1 MAWFKSILVIL
12 IGVVLGF
19 ILSFFFDGYWG
30 IGVLTACILVVL
42 YRDYK
47 YYQATLQWANN
58 TRSAPPPYVGH
69 YDEIIT
75 PLYKVFRGQR
85 NEILRLEHTNTSILS
100 AAEALSAAA
109 VTMDKNFTIEWCN
122 RNAKKLLGIDY
133 LEDRGFNLFNIIRIP
148 EFYEYAIQKDW
159 SKAYT
164 NTAEIDGRT
173 YHLRFELTQYDDN
186 SILLLCI
193 DNTQLEKLRTTQQ
206 DFVAN
211 VSHEIRTPL
220 TVLIG
225 FLETISELPPEALTI
240 EQRRQYQILMKE
252 QADRMLAIVA
262 DLLTLSTL
270 ESTKLQNGVPVKMV
284 DVIQI
289 ARQQAEVLS
298 NDKHSFDWE
307 VAENIYIEG
316 NYNELS
322 SAITNLVTNAVRY
335 TPTDGNITVRWYLDA
350 EGQAVFS
357 VKDSGIGIAARD
369 IPRLTERFYRVDKS
383 RSRASGGTG
392 LGLAITKHILIRH
405 NAKLQ
410 ITSKVN
416 KGSTFSI
423 IFPQECVTI
432 EQDSTP
438 KLTSRY

>member
-1 MAWFKSILVIL
+1 MAWFKSNLVLFAGVIL
-12 IGVVLGF
+12 GF
-19 ILSFFFDGYWG
+19 VLSFFFCAYWG
-30 IGVLTACILVVL
+30 VGVLTLFIFYFI
-42 YRDYK
+42 YRDRKHYR
-47 YYQATLQWANN
+47 ATLAWANN
-58 TRSAPPPYVGH
+58 TTGSPPPYVGR

-75 PLYKVFRGQR
+75 PLYKVFRTQR
-85 NEILRLEHTNTSILS
+85 NEIIRLEHVNNSILS

-122 RNAKKLLGIDY
+122 RNAKTLLGIDY
-133 LEDRGFNLFNIIRIP
+133 AEDRGFNLFNIIRIP
-148 EFYEYAIQKDW
+148 EFYEYAQQKDW

-211 VSHEIRTPL
+211 VSHEIRSPL

-225 FLETISELPPEALTI
+225 FLETISELPPEALTV

-270 ESTKLQNGVPVKMV
+270 ESTKLQNGMPTRML
-284 DVIQI
+284 DVIQT

-298 NDKHSFDWE
+298 NDKHSFTWDI
-307 VAENIYIEG
+307 ADNIYIEG
-316 NYNELS
+316 NYNQLS

-335 TPTDGNITVRWYLDA
+335 TPTDGDITVRWYLDA

-357 VKDSGIGIAARD
+357 VKDSGIGIAPRD

-410 ITSKVN
+410 ITSKIN

-432 EQDSTP
+432 EQESTP
-438 KLTSRY
+438 RLTT

>member
-1 MAWFKSILVIL
+1 MAWFKSNLLILTGVIL
-12 IGVVLGF
+12 GF
-19 ILSFFFDGYWG
+19 ALSFFFGGYWG
-30 IGVLTACILVVL
+30 VSVLSLFVFFAA
-42 YRDYK
+42 YRDYT
-47 YYQATLQWANN
+47 YYRATLQWANN
-58 TRSAPPPYVGH
+58 TLGAPPPYVGR

-75 PLYKVFRGQR
+75 PLYKVFRTQR
-85 NEILRLEHTNTSILS
+85 NEITRLEHTNNSILS

-122 RNAKKLLGIDY
+122 RNSKKLLGIDY
-133 LEDRGFNLFNIIRIP
+133 IEDRGFNLFNIIRIP

-164 NTAEIDGRT
+164 NTTEIDGRI

-225 FLETISELPPEALTI
+225 FLETISELPPDALTPD
-240 EQRRQYQILMKE
+240 QRRQYQLLMKE

-270 ESTKLQNGVPVKMV
+270 ESTKLQNGVPVKML
-284 DVIQI
+284 DVILT
-289 ARQQAEVLS
+289 ARKQAEVLS
-298 NDKHSFDWE
+298 NDQHKFEWDI
-307 VAENIYIEG
+307 AENIFVEG
-316 NYNELS
+316 NQNELS

-335 TPTDGNITVRWYLDA
+335 TPNGGVISVKWAMD
-350 EGQAVFS
+350 EQGQAVFN

-410 ITSKVN
+410 INSKLN

-423 IFPQECVTI
+423 VFPQECVTI
-432 EQDSTP
+432 EQESTP
-438 KLTSRY
+438 KLTT

>member
-1 MAWFKSILVIL
+1 M
-12 IGVVLGF
+12 
-19 ILSFFFDGYWG
+19 
-30 IGVLTACILVVL
+30 
-42 YRDYK
+42 
-47 YYQATLQWANN
+47 
-58 TRSAPPPYVGH
+58 
-69 YDEIIT
+69 
-75 PLYKVFRGQR
+75 
-85 NEILRLEHTNTSILS
+85 
-100 AAEALSAAA
+100 
-109 VTMDKNFTIEWCN
+109 
-122 RNAKKLLGIDY
+122 
-133 LEDRGFNLFNIIRIP
+133 
-148 EFYEYAIQKDW
+148 
-159 SKAYT
+159 
-164 NTAEIDGRT
+164 
-173 YHLRFELTQYDDN
+173 
-186 SILLLCI
+186 
-193 DNTQLEKLRTTQQ
+193 
-206 DFVAN
+206 AN

-335 TPTDGNITVRWYLDA
+335 TPADGNITVRWYLDA